1 MILLDMWIESCSIL
15 FLEICLSRPSR
26 LCFDWHMWHKNFT
39 LEIIEL
45 LQKFYSAKM
54 PRPQSSYFLS
64 VSRDVLCFL
73 RFWIV
78 LCIYLLCI
86 YREQSYGS
94 HREMQ
99 INKTRSPTVEKNIM
113 DDNLQGG
120 PLKHVQETHF
130 LFSLF
135 FFFVKI
141 PFI

>member
-1 MILLDMWIESCSIL
+1 
-15 FLEICLSRPSR
+15 
-26 LCFDWHMWHKNFT
+26 
-39 LEIIEL
+39 
-45 LQKFYSAKM
+45 M

-135 FFFVKI
+135 FFFCKNSLYLKI
-141 PFI
+141 HFNDKNHIFHKHLKIKLSLSSWKFLFRASQKLQQCFPCACIIFLKMQK